1 MKQEDIDDDIA
12 RGQNWVSLFFST
24 FVWVRSMSMDFSRIA
39 SRCERK
45 RERGGEGGWKDM
57 AAQFGRQFRLLEV
70 PSISRIQTSALFG
83 HEISMSPTDQRN
95 CKKRQLCV
103 RNASCCEK
111 KTRSL

>member
-45 RERGGEGGWKDM
+45 REGGGGGGTERHGCTVWEAVPRDKP
-57 AAQFGRQFRLLEV
+57 FGSTLD
-70 PSISRIQTSALFG
+70 I
-83 HEISMSPTDQRN
+83 
-95 CKKRQLCV
+95 
-103 RNASCCEK
+103 
-111 KTRSL
+111 